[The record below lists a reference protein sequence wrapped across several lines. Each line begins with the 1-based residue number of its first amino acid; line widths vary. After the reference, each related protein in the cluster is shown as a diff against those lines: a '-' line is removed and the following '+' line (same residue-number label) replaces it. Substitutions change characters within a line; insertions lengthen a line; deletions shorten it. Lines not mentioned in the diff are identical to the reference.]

1 MNATTAPSYR
11 LRLMA
16 VVLVAAWA
24 GAFAATSAPATDAP
38 AVPKPGPDCYVVA
51 DPLHPGTGTW
61 IC

>member
-24 GAFAATSAPATDAP
+24 GAFAATSGPVTHAQAMPNPTDCQFRP
-38 AVPKPGPDCYVVA
+38 TVFPPGAGEWWC
-51 DPLHPGTGTW
+51 
-61 IC
+61 